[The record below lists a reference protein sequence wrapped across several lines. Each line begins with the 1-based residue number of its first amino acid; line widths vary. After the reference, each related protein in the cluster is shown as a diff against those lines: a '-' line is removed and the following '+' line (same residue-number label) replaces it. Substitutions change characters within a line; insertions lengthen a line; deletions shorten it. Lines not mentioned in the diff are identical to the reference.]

1 MKCHLKKLDQK
12 MTSKHIQYVFQ
23 PKLSAY
29 LNPLGRPS
37 RLTLMRYVHPFACK
51 AMPVIDPTTESFNLM
66 H

>member
-1 MKCHLKKLDQK
+1 